1 MKIVYKESFVIRL
14 EKQLKYIS
22 IDNPT
27 AAKRFKND
35 LIAKIKA
42 IPVHPKSHR
51 KSIYFDDENI
61 RDLIFKGYTIVYRI
75 TSYQIEIFGFVKY
88 HEKPTD

>member
-14 EKQLKYIS
+14 ENQLKYIS

-27 AAKRFKND
+27 AAKKFKKD
-35 LIAKIKA
+35 LITKIKA
-42 IPVHPKSHR
+42 IPRNPKSNR
-51 KSIYFDDENI
+51 RSIYFDDENI

-75 TSYQIEIFGFVKY
+75 TKQQIEIFGFVKY
-88 HEKPTD
+88 QIKPTD